1 MLVEGKLGGNF
12 QSLFLAISDLSR
24 QDAHLVDEEHPTP
37 VDVTML
43 HFIRYFKIRGN
54 VGLKKEH
61 APWYADG
68 LIGDQV
74 VLPVAVTSKEGS
86 GAEEELSQ
94 LGQALNLE
102 QLRSLLYHLQPA
114 CLQQVLTWG
123 REKEGGTK
131 TKTCSRD
138 FGLRKRGPGGR
149 QRPSCFSCSR

>member
-1 MLVEGKLGGNF
+1 
-12 QSLFLAISDLSR
+12 
-24 QDAHLVDEEHPTP
+24 
-37 VDVTML
+37 ML

-102 QLRSLLYHLQPA
+102 QLRSLLYHLQSA
-114 CLQQVLTWG
+114 RLQQGLGAGEEG
-123 REKEGGTK
+123 R
-131 TKTCSRD
+131 
-138 FGLRKRGPGGR
+138 RGHAQR
-149 QRPSCFSCSR
+149 QRQIH